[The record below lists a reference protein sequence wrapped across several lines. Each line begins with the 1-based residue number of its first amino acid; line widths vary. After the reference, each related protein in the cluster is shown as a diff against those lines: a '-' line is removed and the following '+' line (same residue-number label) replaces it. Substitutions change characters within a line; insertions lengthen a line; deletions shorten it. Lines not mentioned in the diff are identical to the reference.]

1 MKYAHMAAFILLAI
15 GGLACGIYGL
25 MGTDVITSFLGAQIA
40 QIVFIL
46 VGIAAIYEIVT
57 HKGRCKECT
66 GQTGSM

>member
-1 MKYAHMAAFILLAI
+1 MKYAHMAAFVLLAI
-15 GGLACGIYGL
+15 GGLAWGIYGL
-25 MGTDVITSFLGAQIA
+25 MGTDVITSFLGTQIA

-66 GQTGSM
+66 GQMGSM